1 MKNMHIDGVFRTLVG
16 VGSIWV
22 LWLLVGLSVLAVTV
36 MLERLV
42 FFYRTGDDTAT
53 LRARLRAGL
62 VSGEL
67 VLIEQLLAGSRS
79 VEARIVSA
87 GLRATCPA
95 EAEERMAAEAQAQR
109 LRLEQ
114 SLAFLGTLGTNAPF
128 VGLLGTV
135 IGIVGAFQQL
145 DIAGG
150 QLTAGLMT
158 VIGEALIATAVGL
171 MVALPAIAAYNAFQR
186 TIQVRLSRGDVLG
199 REVTAHLHGLA
210 QQTAPTS
217 IRNVAR
223 PEAAE

>member
-1 MKNMHIDGVFRTLVG
+1 MHIDGVFRTLVG

-22 LWLLVGLSVLAVTV
+22 LWVLVGLSVLAVAV

-53 LRARLRAGL
+53 LRARLHEGL
-62 VSGEL
+62 VNG
-67 VLIEQLLAGSRS
+67 QLLPVEQRLAQSRS

-109 LRLEQ
+109 LRLER
-114 SLAFLGTLGTNAPF
+114 SLAFLGTLGNNAPF

-135 IGIVGAFQQL
+135 IGIIGAFQQL
-145 DIAGG
+145 DASGG
-150 QLTAGLMT
+150 QLSTGLMT

-171 MVALPAIAAYNAFQR
+171 MVALPAVAAYNAFQR
-186 TIQVRLSRGDVLG
+186 TIQVRLNRGDLLG
-199 REVTAHLHGLA
+199 RELIAHLHALA
-210 QQTAPTS
+210 HQTAQAP
-217 IRNVAR
+217 VHGLAR